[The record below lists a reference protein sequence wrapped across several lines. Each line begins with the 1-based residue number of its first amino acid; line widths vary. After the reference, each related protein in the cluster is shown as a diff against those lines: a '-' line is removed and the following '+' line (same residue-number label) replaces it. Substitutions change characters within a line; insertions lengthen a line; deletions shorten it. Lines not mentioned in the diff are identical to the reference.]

1 MIQVLDV
8 TRQRARSSGK
18 VIDEISNCLGGRL
31 RNQRGHG
38 TLDLYPCENVTEHG
52 GRACGRRLHQERA
65 RSGQRR
71 LFGSSRRQSTKGVF
85 QTYAGGEAENSPLVR
100 VCAGTVVLQAAFVL
114 LNLGVRANEAPRCG
128 RFSATMRAG

>member
-1 MIQVLDV
+1 M
-8 TRQRARSSGK
+8 
-18 VIDEISNCLGGRL
+18 IDEISNCLGGRL

-71 LFGSSRRQSTKGVF
+71 LFGSSRRQSTKGGYVKLKWPRDV
-85 QTYAGGEAENSPLVR
+85 A
-100 VCAGTVVLQAAFVL
+100 
-114 LNLGVRANEAPRCG
+114 LNWP
-128 RFSATMRAG
+128 T